1 MPTPLMMTSSLAP
14 HKTPNFDIKQV
25 RMFRGEQKEILIE
38 HFQPMK
44 YLTDALAT

>member
-1 MPTPLMMTSSLAP
+1 
-14 HKTPNFDIKQV
+14 
-25 RMFRGEQKEILIE
+25 MFRGEQKEILIE